1 MEIQEFHFSK
11 LGGHYLIKEEQHRP
25 NIFSAMF
32 YGEYDKETLN
42 TNYAIMHLLI
52 PCLRRGQANVKW

>member
-11 LGGHYLIKEEQHRP
+11 LGGHYLMKGEQHRP
-25 NIFSAMF
+25 SIFSAMF

-52 PCLRRGQANVKW
+52 PCY